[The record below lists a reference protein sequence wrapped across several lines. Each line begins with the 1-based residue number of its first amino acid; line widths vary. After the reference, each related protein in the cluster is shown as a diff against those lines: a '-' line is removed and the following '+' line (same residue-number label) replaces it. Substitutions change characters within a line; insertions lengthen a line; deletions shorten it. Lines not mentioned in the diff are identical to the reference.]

1 MKQLDSNFSKIMG
14 VGGSPGLVVMG
25 GYEDCGFK
33 SQHHVLDGHFFHI
46 ICCKCCNHCLKRR
59 K

>member
-33 SQHHVLDGHFFHI
+33 SQHHVLDGHFFTLFVVNVVI
-46 ICCKCCNHCLKRR
+46 IV
-59 K
+59 